1 MNDQQGI
8 ESRREGPNWKLWTLA
23 VAALLLAIVVI
34 QNSQEV
40 PIDFLFVD
48 TTMPLIFGLLIAGVL
63 GFLIGWLAP
72 IVRRGRHDRG

>member
-1 MNDQQGI
+1 VNDQERI
-8 ESRREGPNWKLWTLA
+8 ETSREGPNWKLWTLGI
-23 VAALLLAIVVI
+23 AALLLAIVVI

-63 GFLIGWLAP
+63 GFIIGWLMP
-72 IVRRGRHDRG
+72 IVRRGRRDRD

>member
-23 VAALLLAIVVI
+23 IAAVLLAIVVI

-48 TTMPLIFGLLIAGVL
+48 TTMPLIFGLLIAGML

-72 IVRRGRHDRG
+72 IVRRGRHRD

>member
-8 ESRREGPNWKLWTLA
+8 ETRREGPNWKLWMLA
-23 VAALLLAIVVI
+23 IATLLLAIVVI

-48 TTMPLIFGLLIAGVL
+48 TTMPLIFGLLLAGVL
-63 GFLIGWLAP
+63 GFIIGWLTP
-72 IVRRGRHDRG
+72 ILRRGRRHGD